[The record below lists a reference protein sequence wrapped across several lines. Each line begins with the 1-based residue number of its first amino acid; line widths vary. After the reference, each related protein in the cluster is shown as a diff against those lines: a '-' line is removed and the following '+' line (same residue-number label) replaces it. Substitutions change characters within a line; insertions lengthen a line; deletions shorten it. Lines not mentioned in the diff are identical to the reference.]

1 MLKVFGVAAAGLA
14 FGALLAWPWVNW
26 PVRPGW
32 IGGAL
37 LVMAAIAVRR
47 HWNRRRVIGD
57 DPGAR
62 ERRSWHALAGL
73 AVICGHL
80 IASLAQGVDLHVGGE
95 NTLALDNW
103 TLIGGAAAAW
113 LIVRAPVM
121 EKDARDREMANRGVR
136 VGYGTLIGLVV
147 VLLLTLGFAP
157 PHMAG
162 RLEPFVLGNVL
173 VVVVLLAVMADQA
186 TRLIGYW
193 SAALPG
199 EEADG

>member
-1 MLKVFGVAAAGLA
+1 MLSTGGTAVVPRAWGGL
-14 FGALLAWPWVNW
+14 W
-26 PVRPGW
+26 
-32 IGGAL
+32 
-37 LVMAAIAVRR
+37 
-47 HWNRRRVIGD
+47 
-57 DPGAR
+57 
-62 ERRSWHALAGL
+62 
-73 AVICGHL
+73 
-80 IASLAQGVDLHVGGE
+80 
-95 NTLALDNW
+95 
-103 TLIGGAAAAW
+103 GGAAAAW

-121 EKDARDREMANRGVR
+121 EKDERDREMANRGVR

-173 VVVVLLAVMADQA
+173 VVVILLAVMADQA